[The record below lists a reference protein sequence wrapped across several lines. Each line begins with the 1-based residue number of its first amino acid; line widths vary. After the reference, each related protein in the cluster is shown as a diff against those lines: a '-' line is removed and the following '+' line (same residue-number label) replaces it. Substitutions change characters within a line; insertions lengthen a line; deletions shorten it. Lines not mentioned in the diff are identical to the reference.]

1 MRDLLKKLYGIL
13 SISIHE
19 LNEEQSKEYYI
30 YLKTIIDMQLE
41 YMQTEND
48 KEKQTKSLNS
58 IISKIKSDLNK

>member
-1 MRDLLKKLYGIL
+1 M
-13 SISIHE
+13 
-19 LNEEQSKEYYI
+19 EEQSKEYYI